1 VFDINTG
8 DINIQSLM
16 NSSLENLLETFS
28 SGIISG
34 GFTDLVNIEY
44 IKLNQKLATIKNSLI
59 SDKTIKEDC
68 YE

>member
-1 VFDINTG
+1 
-8 DINIQSLM
+8 M

-34 GFTDLVNIEY
+34 RFTNLVNIEY